1 MMQRESTKINLGVNV
16 DHIATLRQ
24 ARGGLYPD
32 PVAAALRAEKV
43 GADSITMHLREDRRH
58 IQKDDIYK
66 FSNLMLTH
74 LNLEMAIT
82 EEMLE
87 IACDLKPRDC
97 CLVPE
102 SRQEL
107 TTEGGLNV
115 INGMDSIKKAC
126 QILNSSEI
134 RVSLFID
141 PDIQQIDATLETSA
155 SVIELHTGA
164 YADADESKKQYEL
177 NRIIKSACYASDK
190 GLIVHAG
197 HGLNYQ
203 NVIEIAKIGV
213 IQELNIGHSI
223 IARAVNTGI
232 AEAVSEMK
240 SIMIKS
246 RK

>member
-1 MMQRESTKINLGVNV
+1 MTQDESNKINLGVNV

-24 ARGGLYPD
+24 ARGGLHPD
-32 PVAAALRAEKV
+32 PVAAALRAEKI

-87 IACDLKPRDC
+87 IACDLKPKDC

-102 SRQEL
+102 NRQEL
-107 TTEGGLNV
+107 TTEGGLD
-115 INGMDSIKKAC
+115 IISGFDMIKKAC
-126 QILNSSEI
+126 QILNGSEV

-164 YADADESKKQYEL
+164 YADANESRKKYEL
-177 NRIIKSACYASDK
+177 DRIIKAAHYANEK

-197 HGLNYQ
+197 HGLDYQ
-203 NVIEIAKIGV
+203 NVIEVAKINV
-213 IQELNIGHSI
+213 IKELNIGHSI
-223 IARAVNTGI
+223 IARAAFEGLDKAIIN
-232 AEAVSEMK
+232 
-240 SIMIKS
+240 MIELMEQA
-246 RK
+246 RA